1 MKGQTIAEKILSQ
14 HVGTPVYAGELVIT
28 PVDGL
33 MATDTTAPMAIK
45 AFCEMGRASAHTRAF
60 LRTVRSLFQQ
70 PIGILKG
77 GWAIQMRTFIWLRQR
92 RLR

>member
-14 HVGTPVYAGELVIT
+14 HIGKKVYAGELVIT

-45 AFCEMGRASAHTRAF
+45 AFREMGGTQVFDKTKWRVKIE
-60 LRTVRSLFQQ
+60 L
-70 PIGILKG
+70 
-77 GWAIQMRTFIWLRQR
+77 
-92 RLR
+92 